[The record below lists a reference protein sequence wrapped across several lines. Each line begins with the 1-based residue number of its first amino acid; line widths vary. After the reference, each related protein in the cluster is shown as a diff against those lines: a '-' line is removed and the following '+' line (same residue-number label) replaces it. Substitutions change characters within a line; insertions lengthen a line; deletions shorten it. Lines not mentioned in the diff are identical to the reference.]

1 MAQMGQQ
8 QGQGQ
13 QQQGGQQNQQQQGQ
27 MSGQGVQFS
36 DQDVLQLALNETKMM
51 ASSLNTYILEASDDQ
66 LRRDYMTVL
75 GDVYSQQ
82 KQIFDV
88 MQQKGYYNVQS
99 ASPQSIS
106 QVKNKFN
113 GSQQSGGQGSQS
125 SQQMQ

>member
-36 DQDVLQLALNETKMM
+36 DQDVLQLALNDTKMM

-113 GSQQSGGQGSQS
+113 GSQQSGGQGSQGN
-125 SQQMQ
+125 QQMQ